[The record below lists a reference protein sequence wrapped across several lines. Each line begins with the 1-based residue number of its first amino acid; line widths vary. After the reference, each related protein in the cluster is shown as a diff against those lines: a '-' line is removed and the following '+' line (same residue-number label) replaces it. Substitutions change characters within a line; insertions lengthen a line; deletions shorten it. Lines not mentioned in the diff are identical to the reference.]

1 MIRRNP
7 LLALLLGLLLA
18 GPALAGSA
26 LRPEIY
32 GAIYEDDDNPVTI
45 ALTTA
50 GTYYQWTA
58 ATVGLCA
65 GLVGSTDDDSL
76 TVPTNGAGVYLVS
89 FSACFTGST
98 NTVFTFRVFH
108 TPSGQAKAETH
119 IAQRD
124 RFGTANDLVSLSA
137 SGLLRLAAGDK
148 LTLWVTASANSK
160 QVDT

>member
-1 MIRRNP
+1 MGRNP

-18 GPALAGSA
+18 GRALAGSA

-32 GAIYEDDDNPVTI
+32 GAIYEDDDVAVAI
-45 ALTTA
+45 AITTA
-50 GTYYQWTA
+50 GTYYQWSA

-76 TVPTNGAGVYLVS
+76 TVPANGAGVYEVG
-89 FSACFTGST
+89 FAACFTGST
-98 NTVFTFRVFH
+98 NTVFTFRVFQ
-108 TPSGQAKAETH
+108 TPSGGSKAATH

-137 SGLLRLAAGDK
+137 AGTLRLAAGDK
-148 LTLWVTASANSK
+148 LTLWVTANGDGK
-160 QVDT
+160 QADT